1 MLISRHLLRQDC
13 APGTCYEGACPGDK
27 MYSTDGT
34 CGDQYGGRI
43 CAGIWGDCCNFNG
56 TCGTGTAFCATDSCQ
71 SGNCTWAISPPTPPD
86 WSYGNSTD
94 GTCGAANSTSCGS
107 LWGNC
112 CNQRQ
117 CLRISPFGL
126 RGWMVSLILNL
137 SDGAVVFFESM
148 LTWYIVNR
156 SGGRVIQ

>member
-1 MLISRHLLRQDC
+1 MKVLCPMTPSLKVSSSLYPLNSFMPISRHLLRQDC
-13 APGTCYEGACPGDK
+13 APGTCYEGTCLGDK
-27 MYSTDGT
+27 MYSTDGS

-56 TCGTGTAFCATDSCQ
+56 TCGTGTAFCAMDSCQ

-94 GTCGAANSTSCGS
+94 GTCGAANTTCCGS

-112 CNQRQ
+112 CNQDNV
-117 CLRISPFGL
+117 CGSLPSDCGV
-126 RGWMVSLILNL
+126 GW
-137 SDGAVVFFESM
+137 
-148 LTWYIVNR
+148 
-156 SGGRVIQ
+156 